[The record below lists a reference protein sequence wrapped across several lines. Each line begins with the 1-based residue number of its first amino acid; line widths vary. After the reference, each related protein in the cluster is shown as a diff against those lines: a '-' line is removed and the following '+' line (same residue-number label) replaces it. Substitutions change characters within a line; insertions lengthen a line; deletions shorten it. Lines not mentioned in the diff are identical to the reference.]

1 MNKAQI
7 AQARLRNQLLAMP
20 AASPAEVV
28 RRLGA
33 VQAQDYYSAQWAL
46 GLRLQSATEQT
57 VETAFAKGEILRTH
71 VMRPTWHFVT
81 PADIRWLLQL
91 TAARVNAKAAYQYRK
106 LELDGA
112 VFKRSNKALAK
123 ALRGGRQLTRE
134 VLRAAV
140 AKAGIA
146 CDDLLRFTHILFRA
160 ELDGVIC
167 SGARQGK
174 HFTYALLEE
183 RVPPAKPLARDEA
196 LAELTHRYFQ
206 SHGPAT
212 LPDFVWWSGLSASD
226 AKSGIEMN
234 SHRLNKQVVEKTS
247 LWFASVASA
256 DVAALPVT
264 ANAYLLPAFDE
275 YLVSYKDRSAAFTS
289 RSSGRE
295 MIELGWVIV
304 ISGRVVGNWK
314 RSVEKDA
321 VNITLSPFAPLT
333 RAHRHLAAEA
343 AQRYGEFL
351 RKNVKITFSLREE

>member
-1 MNKAQI
+1 MNNVQI
-7 AQARLRNQLLAMP
+7 AETRLRNQLLAAP
-20 AASPAEVV
+20 AVSPAEAV
-28 RRLGA
+28 RWLGA
-33 VQAQDYYSAQWAL
+33 MQAQDYYSAQWAL
-46 GLRLQSATEQT
+46 GLRLHTATEQS

-81 PADIRWLLQL
+81 PADIRWLLHL
-91 TAARVNAKAAYQYRK
+91 TAPRVNAKAAYQYRK
-106 LELDGA
+106 LELDDA
-112 VFKRSNKALAK
+112 VFQRSNRALTK

-174 HFTYALLEE
+174 HFTYSLLEE
-183 RVPPAKPLARDEA
+183 RVPPAKPLTRDGA

-212 LPDFVWWSGLSASD
+212 LADFAWWSGLSTSD
-226 AKSGIEMN
+226 AQRGVEMN
-234 SHRLNKQVVEKTS
+234 QHRLTKEVIERTS

-256 DVAALPVT
+256 DTAELPVRT
-264 ANAYLLPAFDE
+264 NAYLLPAFDE
-275 YLVSYKDRSAAFTS
+275 YLVSYKDRTAAFTS
-289 RSSGRE
+289 KSSGRE

-304 ISGRVVGNWK
+304 ISGRVVGTWK
-314 RSVEKDA
+314 RSLEGKE
-321 VNITLSPFAPLT
+321 VNITLSPFAPLS
-333 RAHRHLAAEA
+333 RANRRLVVEA

-351 RKNVKITFSLREE
+351 GKRVAIM

>member
-1 MNKAQI
+1 MNNVQI
-7 AQARLRNQLLAMP
+7 AQARLRNQLLAAP
-20 AASPAEVV
+20 AAASPSEVV
-28 RRLGA
+28 RWLGA

-46 GLRLQSATEQT
+46 GLRLQSATEQS

-91 TAARVNAKAAYQYRK
+91 TASRVNAKAAYQYRK
-106 LELDGA
+106 LELDDA
-112 VFKRSNKALAK
+112 VFQRSNRALTK
-123 ALRGGRQLTRE
+123 ALRGSRQLTRE

-140 AKAGIA
+140 EKTGIA

-212 LPDFVWWSGLSASD
+212 LQDFVWWSGLSASD

-234 SHRLNKQVVEKTS
+234 EGSLAKEVVENVPY
-247 LWFASVASA
+247 WFSA
-256 DVAALPVT
+256 DAALKLPVSST
-264 ANAYLLPAFDE
+264 AFLVPAFDE

-289 RSSGRE
+289 GSSGRE

-304 ISGRVVGNWK
+304 ISGRVVGTWK
-314 RSVEKDA
+314 RSIEGKA
-321 VNITLSPFAPLT
+321 VNINLSPFAPLS
-333 RAHRHLAAEA
+333 RANRRLVVEA
-343 AQRYGEFL
+343 AQRYGDFL
-351 RKNVKITFSLREE
+351 GTQVKIA